1 MLADEDGDSGLFGTW
16 TRGEKQLS
24 LVLIV
29 VLLYHFNVFSFVHR
43 SRFRHTERARA
54 PASARARTLTQSHTH
69 DRQLIHTDTYTQDGE
84 DGEEIK
90 EADGEIVCVLALD
103 RRLHGNPLLSRVSRL
118 T

>member
-54 PASARARTLTQSHTH
+54 PASARARTLLPGVAPALPSTSAARIPALTPAHSHHPCATW
-69 DRQLIHTDTYTQDGE
+69 
-84 DGEEIK
+84 
-90 EADGEIVCVLALD
+90 
-103 RRLHGNPLLSRVSRL
+103 
-118 T
+118 